1 MRLQINNAR
10 GYQYRRY
17 AALTKIAT
25 AAWTVFASMLFF
37 TQPDVADFF
46 LAVAVAAFGIV
57 PGLMFATMFD
67 DIASA
72 EFEAMVQPLLGV
84 VRPDLDKFTNDQG

>member
-10 GYQYRRY
+10 GYRFRRY

-25 AAWTVFASMLFF
+25 AAWTVFASMVFF

-46 LAVAVAAFGIV
+46 LAVAVAAFGVV

-67 DIASA
+67 DIAAA
-72 EFEAMVQPLLGV
+72 EFE
-84 VRPDLDKFTNDQG
+84 VRIQS